1 MPRRMRKRYEI
12 LEKIGK
18 GGVSEI
24 LRAYDTELRREVAIK
39 RLLPL
44 EKTRLNEADAYGLE
58 REIQALTRLRHPNVV
73 SLFEFGEDRDGPFA
87 VLELIEGETLQ
98 KVVYEGALSYGD
110 FLDVARQLLSAII
123 AADEMGLV
131 HRDIKPGNI
140 MLTPMPSGDLQVK
153 VLDFGVSKFQQFPT
167 AQTVDIRGAVIG
179 SADYISPE
187 QVEHRP
193 IDHRADLY
201 SIGCVLYYSL
211 TQRKPFRGANIQET
225 VRNHLNHNLVPVR
238 SIRSDLPGIVA
249 AWLMKLLER
258 DPDDRPMNGRVA
270 LAMLE
275 KACRLATIPDA
286 DLEEFQS
293 SEDAT
298 ASIELGG
305 HHLPP
310 QETNTPTDPGQ
321 RIPIAKTPKKV
332 GA

>member
-1 MPRRMRKRYEI
+1 MRRRYEI

-44 EKTRLNEADAYGLE
+44 EKTRLNEEDAYGLE
-58 REIQALTRLRHPNVV
+58 REVQALTRLRHPNVV
-73 SLFEFGEDRDGPFA
+73 SLYEFGEDSYGPFA
-87 VLELIEGETLQ
+87 VLELIHGETLQ
-98 KVVYEGALSYGD
+98 KVVYEGALSYAD
-110 FLDVARQLLSAII
+110 FLDVARQLLAAII

-140 MLTPMPSGDLQVK
+140 MLTPMPSGELQVK

-201 SIGCVLYYSL
+201 SIGCVLYFAL
-211 TQRKPFRGANIQET
+211 TQRKPFRGSNIQET
-225 VRNHLNHNLVPVR
+225 VKNHLNHNIVPIR
-238 SIRSDLPGIVA
+238 SIRDDLPGIVA

-258 DPDDRPMNGRVA
+258 KPDDRPMNGRVA

-275 KACRLATIPDA
+275 KARRLAHIPDA
-286 DLEEFQS
+286 DDDEFHPRQ
-293 SEDAT
+293 DPT
-298 ASIELGG
+298 ASIELGR

-310 QETNTPTDPGQ
+310 QEPSPADEPVH
-321 RIPIAKTPKKV
+321 RVPIEKRRRAGV
-332 GA
+332 

>member
-1 MPRRMRKRYEI
+1 MRKRYEI

-58 REIQALTRLRHPNVV
+58 REVQALTRLRHPNVV
-73 SLFEFGEDRDGPFA
+73 SLFEFGEDREGPFA
-87 VLELIEGETLQ
+87 VLELIHGETLQ
-98 KVVYEGALSYGD
+98 KVVYEGALSYSD
-110 FLDVARQLLSAII
+110 FLDVARQILAAII
-123 AADEMGLV
+123 AADELSLV

-140 MLTPMPSGDLQVK
+140 MLTPLPSGELQVK

-179 SADYISPE
+179 SADYIAPE
-187 QVEHRP
+187 QVERCP

-201 SIGCVLYYSL
+201 SIGCVLYFAL
-211 TQRKPFRGANIQET
+211 TQRKPFRGDNIQET
-225 VRNHLNHNLVPVR
+225 VQNHMNHNIVPIR

-275 KACRLATIPDA
+275 KACRLAHIPDA
-286 DLEEFQS
+286 EDKEFRLK
-293 SEDAT
+293 EDPT

-310 QETNTPTDPGQ
+310 HDSTASIAPMRG
-321 RIPIAKTPKKV
+321 IPIEKKKKTKV
-332 GA
+332 

>member
-1 MPRRMRKRYEI
+1 MRKRYEI

-24 LRAYDTELRREVAIK
+24 LRAYDTELHREVAIK

-58 REIQALTRLRHPNVV
+58 REVQALTRLRHPNVV
-73 SLFEFGEDRDGPFA
+73 SLFEFGEDREGPFV

-98 KVVYEGALSYGD
+98 KIVYEEALSYSD
-110 FLDVARQLLSAII
+110 FLDVTRQILAAII
-123 AADEMGLV
+123 AADELSLV

-140 MLTPMPSGDLQVK
+140 MLTPLPSGELQVK

-167 AQTVDIRGAVIG
+167 AQTVDVRGAVIG
-179 SADYISPE
+179 SADYIAPE
-187 QVEHRP
+187 QVERCP

-201 SIGCVLYYSL
+201 SIGCVLYFAL
-211 TQRKPFRGANIQET
+211 TQRKPFHGDNIRET
-225 VRNHLNHNLVPVR
+225 VQNHLNHNVVPIR
-238 SIRSDLPGIVA
+238 SIRSDLPVIVG

-270 LAMLE
+270 LAMFD
-275 KACRLATIPDA
+275 KACRLAHIPDA
-286 DLEEFQS
+286 DDKEIRLR
-293 SEDAT
+293 EDPT

-310 QETNTPTDPGQ
+310 QKSSDSPRRGILIE
-321 RIPIAKTPKKV
+321 RKRKKSTKV
-332 GA
+332 